1 MFSLL
6 SRGYGTYDG
15 KAKKDTQETRE
26 HKVNLSVTDHLQSVL
41 FHHAGCRIVL
51 IRGLKCVLCFY
62 FIVDNTS
69 VTF

>member
-26 HKVNLSVTDHLQSVL
+26 HKVNLSVTDHLQFVL

-51 IRGLKCVLCFY
+51 IRGLK
-62 FIVDNTS
+62 
-69 VTF
+69 